1 MPTSPSSRLGLVSP
15 IGVENAN
22 GPDLAQDLIDQLEAK
37 VGMVKIAQA
46 VPASGVVTFASI
58 PQVFKHLRIVGIARS
73 DSTLFPEDP
82 GAESFLL
89 ARFNAS
95 AAAAYW
101 YRRVRANNSSF
112 ATDAAT
118 VAATVMRLG
127 SMMTESTGFSAAD
140 LSSHQI
146 DVFDYTSANNK
157 GVQAESSRFEISGGT
172 SQVVSER
179 THGQWRNTAPITD
192 IVLSAGSV
200 SPAAYTL
207 DPKTDFTLYGM
218 P

>member
-22 GPDLAQDLIDQLEAK
+22 GPDLAQDIIDQLEAK

-46 VPASGVVTFASI
+46 TPASGVVTFASI
-58 PQVFKHLRIVGIARS
+58 PQVFKHLRIVGVARS
-73 DSTLFPEDP
+73 NSTLDPDSP

-95 AAAAYW
+95 AVAEYA
-101 YRRVRANNSSF
+101 YRRVRANSNGVNQDGASALTVLKLGLMVTEISAF
-112 ATDAAT
+112 A
-118 VAATVMRLG
+118 
-127 SMMTESTGFSAAD
+127 AAD
-140 LSSHQI
+140 VSGHQI
-146 DVFDYTSANNK
+146 DVFDYAAADRFKN
-157 GVQAESSRFEISGGT
+157 VQAEASYWAKTGSV
-172 SQVVSER
+172 QVQADRV
-179 THGQWRNTAPITD
+179 HGQWRNDDPITD

-207 DPKTDFTLYGM
+207 DPITDFTLYGLG
-218 P
+218 